1 MDSRTSIAPPV
12 VDATHG
18 WHVRSVYQHVV
29 DLATGRPV
37 GSEALMRGRGPHEGL
52 SPLELLDA
60 ARASGRLVELDLA
73 AVRAAATG
81 APGDAGTVFVN
92 VEPATLGSARPALL
106 DALAPLLASS
116 SVVIEITE
124 RALAVDPAGVLAGA
138 EALRAAG
145 CAIALD
151 DVGAEKESLA
161 FIPIL
166 RPEIVKLDLQLL
178 RHASRLA
185 TVTVTGAIR
194 AYSEATGADVIAEGI
209 EDADDL
215 VKARVLGATWGQG
228 WFWGRPAD
236 APVAAARGNV
246 RPRPVGETL
255 AASPYEIVARARP
268 VERAPKR
275 LLLPVTRTI
284 EHAARAARVPPVLLA
299 SFQHRRH
306 LTPFS
311 LSRYTEM
318 AELLPFVAVL
328 GEEMPLEVAAGV
340 RGGPLDPTDPLAREW
355 TVSVLGA
362 HESVAL
368 VARECEGEAPRDMD
382 REFDFAVTHDRALVT
397 AVHHAMIG
405 RLGGPTV
412 AGCAALR

>member
-1 MDSRTSIAPPV
+1 MDTRTSPAAPAL
-12 VDATHG
+12 DDTTCDG
-18 WHVRSVYQHVV
+18 WHVRSVYQQVV
-29 DLATGRPV
+29 DLGTGRPV
-37 GSEALMRGRGPHEGL
+37 GDEALMRGRGPHAGM
-52 SPLELLDA
+52 SPLDLLDA
-60 ARASGRLVELDLA
+60 ARAAGRLVELDLA
-73 AVRAAATG
+73 AVEAAVAG
-81 APGDAGTVFVN
+81 APAGSGTVFIN
-92 VEPATLGSARPALL
+92 VEPATLGTARPALL
-106 DALAPLLASS
+106 RALQPLLERS
-116 SVVIEITE
+116 SVVVEITE

-138 EALRAAG
+138 EAVRAAG

-178 RHASRLA
+178 RQASRLA
-185 TVTVTGAIR
+185 TVMVAGAIR
-194 AYSEATGADVIAEGI
+194 AYSEEAGAEVIAEGI
-209 EDADDL
+209 EDPEDL

-228 WFWGRPAD
+228 WFWGRPAERP
-236 APVAAARGNV
+236 AAVADGGV
-246 RPRPVGETL
+246 HPRPLGEVLT
-255 AASPYEIVARARP
+255 ASPYEIVSQVRT

-311 LSRYTEM
+311 LARYTEL
-318 AELLPFVAVL
+318 AEQLPFVAVL
-328 GEEMPLEVAAGV
+328 GEEMPRDVAPQV
-340 RGGPLDPTDPLAREW
+340 RGAHLDPRDPLAREW

-368 VARECEGEAPRDMD
+368 VARECDGDAAEDMD
-382 REFDFAVTHDRALVT
+382 REFDFAVTHDRELVT

-405 RLGGPTV
+405 RLSSSAVP
-412 AGCAALR
+412 A